1 MRRPFKPVL
10 MILTLISFATWASSA
25 SAQDALTEVEME
37 TSEGTIV
44 IELNAE
50 KAPKTVANF
59 LEYVDSG
66 FYDGTVFHRVIKD
79 FMIQCGGFD
88 QSLAKKETR
97 PPVVN
102 EGGNGL
108 PNKEYTVAMAR
119 TPVPNSATSQFFIN
133 TQTNPFLDR
142 KNSQDGFGYA
152 VFGRVVKGLDV
163 VDRIEA
169 AATTKIADPENP
181 GSLMENVPAKPI
193 VIKKI
198 SRKKKD

>member
-1 MRRPFKPVL
+1 MQRPLNASLHSLSLASLFVL
-10 MILTLISFATWASSA
+10 AAGA
-25 SAQDALTEVEME
+25 AAQDARPEVELE

-59 LEYVDSG
+59 LEYVNSG
-66 FYDGTVFHRVIKD
+66 HYDGTVFHRVIKD
-79 FMIQCGGFD
+79 FMIQGGGLD
-88 QSLAKKETR
+88 KDLIEKDTR

-108 PNKEYTVAMAR
+108 SNKEYSVAMAR
-119 TPVPNSATSQFFIN
+119 KPDPNSATSQFFIN
-133 TQTNPFLDR
+133 TSDNLFLDR
-142 KNSQDGFGYA
+142 QNSQDGFGYT

-169 AATTKIADPENP
+169 VETAPKPDPR
-181 GSLMENVPAKPI
+181 GALMRDVPTEPV
-193 VIKKI
+193 VIKKA
-198 SRKKKD
+198 SVRAKN